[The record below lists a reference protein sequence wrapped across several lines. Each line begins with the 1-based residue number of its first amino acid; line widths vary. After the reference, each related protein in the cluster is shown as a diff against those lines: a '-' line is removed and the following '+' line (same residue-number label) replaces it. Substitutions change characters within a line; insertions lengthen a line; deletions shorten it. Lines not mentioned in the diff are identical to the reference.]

1 MENQHIKTV
10 PPTRTSKTIIW
21 RGIRIE
27 IIHTANY
34 CVGMD
39 HIEIHSENKIPVP
52 ITETGYK
59 SHIFPS
65 GGLDGYASAVEYVR
79 AWLDHEAKTKA
90 WKAQEFASIQ
100 GSLFDF

>member
-1 MENQHIKTV
+1 MENQHIKTA
-10 PPTRTSKTIIW
+10 PPSRTVKSIVW
-21 RGIRIE
+21 RGIGIE
-27 IIHTANY
+27 IIHTANRFA
-34 CVGMD
+34 GMD

-59 SHIFPS
+59 SHFFPS
-65 GGLDGYASAVEYVR
+65 DGLDGYANAVEYVR

-90 WKAQEFASIQ
+90 WKAQEFNSMQ

>member
-1 MENQHIKTV
+1 MKNQHINAA
-10 PPTRTSKTIIW
+10 PLSRTSETIVW
-21 RGIRIE
+21 RGIGIE

-34 CVGMD
+34 CAGMD

-59 SHIFPS
+59 SHFFPS
-65 GGLDGYASAVEYVR
+65 GGLDGYTGAVEYVR

-90 WKAQEFASIQ
+90 WKAQEFASMQ